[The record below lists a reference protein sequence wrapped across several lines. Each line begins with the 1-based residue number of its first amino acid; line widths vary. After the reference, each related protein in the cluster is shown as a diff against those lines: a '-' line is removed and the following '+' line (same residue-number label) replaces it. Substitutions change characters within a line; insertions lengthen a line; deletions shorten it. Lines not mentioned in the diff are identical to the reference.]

1 MQRKTSGR
9 SSPNKSFRR
18 LLIRSSRTKTLVC
31 CICSPRRK
39 RTSSASSS
47 TCSIPYPALT
57 QINQPLDTLTAE
69 FLNFIQNSINQ
80 LNTKPDEDEKDAEC
94 AQIDEIMKVKK
105 DILRICETSFKKNK
119 AIINSSRLELQRA
132 FAKVDEYPRKLAIY
146 IDAFILKNGKDL
158 DNLDVTNQINDLFD
172 MVSLTTERDKFL
184 YYYEQALSKSR

>member
-1 MQRKTSGR
+1 
-9 SSPNKSFRR
+9 
-18 LLIRSSRTKTLVC
+18 
-31 CICSPRRK
+31 
-39 RTSSASSS
+39 
-47 TCSIPYPALT
+47 
-57 QINQPLDTLTAE
+57 
-69 FLNFIQNSINQ
+69 
-80 LNTKPDEDEKDAEC
+80 
-94 AQIDEIMKVKK
+94 MKVKK